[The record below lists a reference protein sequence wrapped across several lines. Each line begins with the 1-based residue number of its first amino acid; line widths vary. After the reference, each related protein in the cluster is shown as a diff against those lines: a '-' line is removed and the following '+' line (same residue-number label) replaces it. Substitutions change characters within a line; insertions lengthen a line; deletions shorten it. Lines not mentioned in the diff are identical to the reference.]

1 MIVNLEKPRIFFSGS
16 YVVLKVLM
24 NDLIGWLFLTVILF
38 FILVWK
44 RKNKYLNQ
52 DKNEKEKRLVDF

>member
-24 NDLIGWLFLTVILF
+24 NDLIVCFGVVDCVDIMFLF
-38 FILVWK
+38 
-44 RKNKYLNQ
+44 
-52 DKNEKEKRLVDF
+52 